1 MTGDGRGKRH
11 AAVCFKNFNI
21 TLYSLE
27 AFSACPRNQPGSGK
41 IIMKKYRVQ
50 FLPYEKSVEVEEG
63 TTIAEA
69 AQRGDV
75 FINNLCGGE
84 GVCGECRVQVL
95 EGETEVNGNISPFFS
110 QEELDEGFVLACQ
123 TEIHGDLEVEIP
135 PESRIEEEQI
145 ITGEGAGGA
154 GTEVASVPTV
164 APEITRSPF
173 KPLVRKIYLE
183 LPPPTL
189 EDNITDIERV
199 SRELRRKL
207 GWHSYE
213 ISLNCLQHLSDTL
226 RDHDWKVTA
235 TVVKDKNRYRI
246 QNIEPLDTTSRNYG
260 LAVDVGTTTVVAQL
274 LDLRSGK
281 VIDVDGTHNMQAQ
294 YGEDVISRMI
304 FACSKNGLHPL
315 HRAVIKNI
323 KGLIETLT
331 GRSRIPPEAINAIVA
346 AGNTTMSHF
355 LLNLTPCTIR
365 LEPYVPTADIYPQI
379 LARDIGIHIN
389 PLGMLETLP
398 SVASY
403 VGGDIVAGVMACG
416 ITERPEVQ
424 GLIDVGTN
432 GEIAIGNEE
441 WLVCCSASAGPAF
454 EGGGTRCGMR
464 ATRGAIEKVELLDGR
479 VKYETIGNAKPRGIC
494 GSGLIDC
501 IYELVKNG
509 IIGADGKFN
518 RGREDPRLTSQDGV
532 PQYVIAGPEETETKD
547 PIVIAE
553 SDIDNLIKSK
563 GAVFAAIRSLMNY
576 IGLSFDQL
584 DTFYVA
590 GGFGNFLSISKAVA
604 IGLLPDIPEEKIRFI
619 GNSSLT
625 GARMALLSESAFE
638 KCVNISRSMT
648 NIELSNYQP
657 FMDEYVAALFLPHTD
672 RRLFPSVKY

>member
-1 MTGDGRGKRH
+1 
-11 AAVCFKNFNI
+11 
-21 TLYSLE
+21 
-27 AFSACPRNQPGSGK
+27 
-41 IIMKKYRVQ
+41 MKEYQVK
-50 FLPYEKSVEVEEG
+50 FFPYETTVEVEEG

-95 EGETEVNGNISPFFS
+95 KGEARAEGNPSAFFS
-110 QEELDEGFVLACQ
+110 QQELDEGFVLACQ
-123 TEIHGDLEVEIP
+123 TKIHADLEVEIP

-145 ITGEGAGGA
+145 ITGERAEGAGK
-154 GTEVASVPTV
+154 ESESVP
-164 APEITRSPF
+164 AKGPELAISPF

-189 EDNITDIERV
+189 EDNITDMERV

-213 ISLNCLQHLSDTL
+213 ISFKCLQHLSDNL

-235 TVVKDKNRYRI
+235 TVVKDKSGYRI
-246 QNIEPLDTTSRNYG
+246 QKIEPHNTTSRNYG
-260 LAVDVGTTTVVAQL
+260 LAIDVGTTTVVAQL
-274 LDLRSGK
+274 LDLRTGK
-281 VIDVDGTHNMQAQ
+281 VIDVEGTHNMQAQ

-304 FACSKNGLHPL
+304 FACDKDGLNPL
-315 HRAVIKNI
+315 HQAVIKNI
-323 KGLIETLT
+323 NSLIEILT
-331 GRSRIPPEAINAIVA
+331 ERNKVPPEEVNAIVA

-379 LARDIGIHIN
+379 LARDIGIHIS
-389 PLGMLETLP
+389 PLGILEALP

-403 VGGDIVAGVMACG
+403 VGGDIVAGIMSCDIA
-416 ITERPEVQ
+416 ERPEVQ
-424 GLIDVGTN
+424 GLIDIGTN
-432 GEIAIGNEE
+432 GEIAIGNSE

-464 ATRGAIEKVELLDGR
+464 AMRGAIEKVEILDGS
-479 VKYETIGNAKPRGIC
+479 VKYETIGNANPQGIC

-518 RGREDPRLTSQDGV
+518 RELGDPRLGSEDEI
-532 PQYVIAGPEETETKD
+532 PQYLIAGPEETETRN
-547 PIVIAE
+547 PIVITE
-553 SDIDNLIKSK
+553 SDVDNLIKSK

-576 IGLSFDQL
+576 IGLAIDQL

-590 GGFGNFLSISKAVA
+590 GGFGNYLNIPKAVA
-604 IGLLPDIPEEKIRFI
+604 IGLLPDMAEEKIRFI

-625 GARMALLSESAFE
+625 GARMALLSEAAFE
-638 KCVNISRSMT
+638 KCINISRSMT
-648 NIELSNYQP
+648 NVELSNYPP
-657 FMDEYVAALFLPHTD
+657 FMDEYMAALFLPHTD
-672 RRLFPSVKY
+672 RKLFPSVKY

>member
-1 MTGDGRGKRH
+1 
-11 AAVCFKNFNI
+11 
-21 TLYSLE
+21 
-27 AFSACPRNQPGSGK
+27 
-41 IIMKKYRVQ
+41 MKKHRVK
-50 FLPYEKSVEVEEG
+50 FLPYERTVEVEEG

-84 GVCGECRVQVL
+84 GVCGECRVQVFK
-95 EGETEVNGNISPFFS
+95 GEARADESSSAFFS
-110 QEELDEGFVLACQ
+110 QQELDEGFLLACQ
-123 TEIHGDLEVEIP
+123 TKIRGDLEVEIP

-145 ITGEGAGGA
+145 ITGETAEAAGRESE
-154 GTEVASVPTV
+154 TVPTK
-164 APEITRSPF
+164 APELAISPF

-189 EDNITDIERV
+189 EDNITDMERV

-213 ISLNCLQHLSDTL
+213 ISFNCLQHLSDNL

-235 TVVKDKNRYRI
+235 TVVKDKGGYRI
-246 QNIEPLDTTSRNYG
+246 QKIEPLNTTSRNYG
-260 LAVDVGTTTVVAQL
+260 LAIDVGTTTVVAQL
-274 LDLRSGK
+274 LDLRTGK

-304 FACSKNGLHPL
+304 FACDRNGLHPL
-315 HRAVIKNI
+315 HQAVIKNVNS
-323 KGLIETLT
+323 LIETLT
-331 GRSRIPPEAINAIVA
+331 KRNKIPPEEINAIVA

-355 LLNLTPCTIR
+355 LLNLTPCSIR

-379 LARDIGIHIN
+379 LAKDIGIHIS
-389 PLGMLETLP
+389 PLGIMEALP

-403 VGGDIVAGVMACG
+403 VGGDIVAGVMSCG
-416 ITERPEVQ
+416 IVERSEVQ
-424 GLIDVGTN
+424 GLIDIGTN
-432 GEIAIGNEE
+432 GEIAIGNSE

-464 ATRGAIEKVELLDGR
+464 ATRGAIERVEILDGR
-479 VKYETIGNAKPRGIC
+479 VEYQTIGNASPRGIC

-518 RGREDPRLTSQDGV
+518 RELRDSRLRSEDEI
-532 PQYVIAGPEETETKD
+532 PQYLVAGPEETETKNA
-547 PIVIAE
+547 IVITE
-553 SDIDNLIKSK
+553 SDVDNLIKSK

-576 IGLSFDQL
+576 IGLAFDQL

-590 GGFGNFLSISKAVA
+590 GGFGNYLNIPKAIA
-604 IGLLPDIPEEKIRFI
+604 IGLLPDMAEEKIRFI

-648 NIELSNYQP
+648 NVELSNYQP

-672 RRLFPSVKY
+672 RKLFPSVKY

>member
-1 MTGDGRGKRH
+1 MKRH
-11 AAVCFKNFNI
+11 QVK
-21 TLYSLE
+21 
-27 AFSACPRNQPGSGK
+27 
-41 IIMKKYRVQ
+41 
-50 FLPYEKSVEVEEG
+50 FLPYEKTVEVEEG

-69 AQRGDV
+69 AQRGDI

-95 EGETEVNGNISPFFS
+95 KGEARANENTSSFFS
-110 QEELDEGFVLACQ
+110 QQELDEGFVLACQ
-123 TEIHGDLEVEIP
+123 TKIRGDLEVEIP
-135 PESRIEEEQI
+135 PESRIEDEQI
-145 ITGEGAGGA
+145 ITGESAEGAGKESE
-154 GTEVASVPTV
+154 TVP
-164 APEITRSPF
+164 AISPEITISPF

-183 LPPPTL
+183 LPSPTL

-213 ISLNCLQHLSDTL
+213 IPLNCLQHFSDTL

-235 TVVKDKNRYRI
+235 TVVKDKGRYRI
-246 QNIEPLDTTSRNYG
+246 QKIEPLNTTPRNYG
-260 LAVDVGTTTVVAQL
+260 MAIDVGTTTVVAQL
-274 LDLRSGK
+274 LDLRTGK

-304 FACSKNGLHPL
+304 FACDKHGQHSLHE
-315 HRAVIKNI
+315 AVIKNI
-323 KGLIETLT
+323 NSLIEKLT
-331 GRSRIPPEAINAIVA
+331 KRNKISPEEINAIVA

-355 LLNLTPCTIR
+355 LLNLIPCSIR

-379 LARDIGIHIN
+379 LAKDIGIHIS
-389 PLGMLETLP
+389 PLAILEVLP

-403 VGGDIVAGVMACG
+403 VGGDIVAGVMSCG
-416 ITERPEVQ
+416 IVERSEVQ
-424 GLIDVGTN
+424 ALIDIGTN
-432 GEIAIGNEE
+432 GEIAIGNSD

-464 ATRGAIEKVELLDGR
+464 ATKGAIEKVEMIDGR
-479 VKYETIGNAKPRGIC
+479 VKYETIGNANPRGIC

-518 RGREDPRLTSQDGV
+518 RDLKDPRLGWEDEI
-532 PQYVIAGPEETETKD
+532 PHYLIAASEETETGNS
-547 PIVIAE
+547 IVITE
-553 SDIDNLIKSK
+553 SDVDNLIKSK
-563 GAVFAAIRSLMNY
+563 GAVFAAIRSLLKY
-576 IGLSFDQL
+576 IGVASDQL

-590 GGFGNFLSISKAVA
+590 GGFGNYLNVSKSIA
-604 IGLLPDIPEEKIRFI
+604 IGLLPDMSVEKITFV
-619 GNSSLT
+619 GNSSLA

-638 KCVNISRSMT
+638 KCVNISKSMT
-648 NIELSNYQP
+648 NVDLSNYQP

-672 RRLFPSVKY
+672 RKLFPSVEY

>member
-1 MTGDGRGKRH
+1 
-11 AAVCFKNFNI
+11 
-21 TLYSLE
+21 
-27 AFSACPRNQPGSGK
+27 
-41 IIMKKYRVQ
+41 MKKHQVK
-50 FLPYEKSVEVEEG
+50 FFPYEKTVEIEEG

-95 EGETEVNGNISPFFS
+95 KGEVRVEEKISAFFS
-110 QEELDEGFVLACQ
+110 QQELDEGFVLACQ
-123 TEIHGDLEVEIP
+123 TKIHGDLEVEIP

-145 ITGEGAGGA
+145 ITGGTAEGAGKESE
-154 GTEVASVPTV
+154 TVPTK
-164 APEITRSPF
+164 APELAVSPF

-189 EDNITDIERV
+189 EDNITDMERV

-213 ISLNCLQHLSDTL
+213 ISFKCLQHLSDNL

-235 TVVKDKNRYRI
+235 TVVKDKGRYRI
-246 QNIEPLDTTSRNYG
+246 QKIEPLNTTSRNYG
-260 LAVDVGTTTVVAQL
+260 LAIDVGTTTVVAQL
-274 LDLRSGK
+274 LDLRTGK
-281 VIDVDGTHNMQAQ
+281 VIDVEGTRNMQAQ

-304 FACSKNGLHPL
+304 FACDKDGLNPL
-315 HRAVIKNI
+315 HQAVIKNI
-323 KGLIETLT
+323 NSLIEILT
-331 GRSRIPPEAINAIVA
+331 ERNKIPPEEINAIVA

-379 LARDIGIHIN
+379 LAKDIGIHIS
-389 PLGMLETLP
+389 PLAILEALP

-403 VGGDIVAGVMACG
+403 VGGDIVAGVMSCG
-416 ITERPEVQ
+416 IVERSEVQ
-424 GLIDVGTN
+424 GLIDIGTN
-432 GEIAIGNEE
+432 GEIAIGNSE

-464 ATRGAIEKVELLDGR
+464 AKRGAIEKVEILDGR
-479 VKYETIGNAKPRGIC
+479 VKYETIGNANPQGIC

-518 RGREDPRLTSQDGV
+518 RELRDPRLSSEDEI
-532 PQYVIAGPEETETKD
+532 PHYLIAGPEETETRN
-547 PIVIAE
+547 PIVITE
-553 SDIDNLIKSK
+553 SDVDNLIKSK

-576 IGLSFDQL
+576 IGLAIDQL
-584 DTFYVA
+584 DSFYVA
-590 GGFGNFLSISKAVA
+590 GGFGNYLNIPKAIA
-604 IGLLPDIPEEKIRFI
+604 IGLLPDMAEEKIRFM

-625 GARMALLSESAFE
+625 GSRMALLSESAFE

-648 NIELSNYQP
+648 NVELSNYPP

-672 RRLFPSVKY
+672 HKLFPSVKY

>member
-1 MTGDGRGKRH
+1 
-11 AAVCFKNFNI
+11 
-21 TLYSLE
+21 
-27 AFSACPRNQPGSGK
+27 
-41 IIMKKYRVQ
+41 MKEYQVK
-50 FLPYEKSVEVEEG
+50 FFPYETTVEVEEG

-95 EGETEVNGNISPFFS
+95 KGEARAEGNPSAFFS
-110 QEELDEGFVLACQ
+110 QQELDEGFVLACQ
-123 TEIHGDLEVEIP
+123 TKIHADLEVEIP

-145 ITGEGAGGA
+145 ITGERAEGAGK
-154 GTEVASVPTV
+154 ESESVP
-164 APEITRSPF
+164 AKGPELAISPF

-189 EDNITDIERV
+189 EDNITDMERV

-213 ISLNCLQHLSDTL
+213 ISFKCLQHLSDNL

-235 TVVKDKNRYRI
+235 TVVKDKSGYRI
-246 QNIEPLDTTSRNYG
+246 QKIEPHNTTSRNYG
-260 LAVDVGTTTVVAQL
+260 LAIDVGTTTVVAQL
-274 LDLRSGK
+274 LDLRTGK
-281 VIDVDGTHNMQAQ
+281 VIDVEGTHNMQAQ

-304 FACSKNGLHPL
+304 FACDKDGLNPL
-315 HRAVIKNI
+315 HQAVIKNI
-323 KGLIETLT
+323 NSLIEILT
-331 GRSRIPPEAINAIVA
+331 ERNKVPPEEVNAIVA

-379 LARDIGIHIN
+379 LARDIGIHIS
-389 PLGMLETLP
+389 PLGILEALP

-403 VGGDIVAGVMACG
+403 VGGDIVAGVMSCG
-416 ITERPEVQ
+416 IVERAEVQ
-424 GLIDVGTN
+424 GLIDIGTN
-432 GEIAIGNEE
+432 GEIAIGNSE

-464 ATRGAIEKVELLDGR
+464 ATRGAIERVEILDGR
-479 VKYETIGNAKPRGIC
+479 VEYQTIGNASPRGIC

-518 RGREDPRLTSQDGV
+518 SELRDPRLRSEDEI
-532 PQYVIAGPEETETKD
+532 PQYLIAGPEETETKNA
-547 PIVIAE
+547 IVITE
-553 SDIDNLIKSK
+553 SDVDNLIKSK

-576 IGLSFDQL
+576 IGLAFDQL

-590 GGFGNFLSISKAVA
+590 GGFGNYLNIPKAIA
-604 IGLLPDIPEEKIRFI
+604 IGLLPDMAQEKIRFV

-625 GARMALLSESAFE
+625 GARMALLSEAAFE
-638 KCVNISRSMT
+638 KCVNISKSMT
-648 NIELSNYQP
+648 NVDLSNYQP

-672 RRLFPSVKY
+672 RKLFPSVKY